1 MDTEFSMQHYK
12 DCGIVCLILGLW
24 AYLPSAFAEDVG
36 APTMVGIATTFAP
49 FLTTTLGKGV
59 TSDRHDKVHDA
70 KDDAAA
76 YVASNGQIN
85 GPYLE
90 PALRELREDSR
101 WAAEDDPT
109 LIQAILVHP

>member
-1 MDTEFSMQHYK
+1 MQRHMD
-12 DCGIVCLILGLW
+12 CRAACLMLLV
-24 AYLPSAFAEDVG
+24 AYLPSAVAEDVG

-49 FLTTTLGKGV
+49 FLTTTLGKDV

-76 YVASNGQIN
+76 YVASDGRIS
-85 GPYLE
+85 GPYLQS
-90 PALRELREDSR
+90 ALRELREDPR

-109 LIQAILVHP
+109 LIEAMLVYP